1 MKKFRSKI
9 WMIAIRL
16 PLIIKMVKKRIR
28 KKKDKKEKKE
38 KKEKKDKKEKKEKKE
53 NSDIEIDDEVSDPEE
68 DITIESRRICK

>member
-28 KKKDKKEKKE
+28 KKRIKKKKKR
-38 KKEKKDKKEKKEKKE
+38 KKKKRIKKKKKKKRK
-53 NSDIEIDDEVSDPEE
+53 ILI
-68 DITIESRRICK
+68 